1 MQPQKDQDLS
11 PNRARSVGALVV
23 LLLGAPGAG
32 KGTQAKRLAG
42 HLGLPHISTGDLFR
56 ENLSRSTPLGL
67 KAKGFMER
75 GELVPDGLVIEM
87 LESRVAAAD
96 CRAGYLLDG
105 FPRTLP
111 QAEALAKSLEAA
123 GRRAGVAPRLAVI
136 DIEVPDAL
144 IVRRASGRLVCAA
157 CGHIQHKEFDPPKVA
172 GRCDRCGG
180 ALQSR
185 ADDQAEVVTKRLEVY
200 HRQTAPLV
208 QHYRAAGLLDAIDG
222 QGNPG
227 QVFDRLLQTLHNR
240 GVQGGRA

>member
-1 MQPQKDQDLS
+1 MQPSDQRQN
-11 PNRARSVGALVV
+11 PTRASSGGALVV

-42 HLGLPHISTGDLFR
+42 HLRLPHISTGDLFR
-56 ENLSRSTPLGL
+56 ENLARSSPLGQ

-75 GELVPDGLVIEM
+75 GELVPDALVIEM
-87 LESRVAAAD
+87 LESRVAAPD
-96 CRAGYLLDG
+96 CSGGYLLDG

-111 QAEALAKSLEAA
+111 QAEALSRSLDGA
-123 GRRAGVAPRLAVI
+123 GRRAGQAPRLVVI
-136 DIEVPDAL
+136 DLSVPDAL
-144 IVRRASGRLVCAA
+144 IVRRASGRLICAA

-172 GRCDRCGG
+172 GQCDRCGG

-208 QHYRAAGLLDAIDG
+208 QHYRAAGCLDAIDG
-222 QGNPG
+222 QGTPG
-227 QVFDRLLQTLHNR
+227 QVFERLLETLQKR